1 MPNIGFWATAGAGAG
16 GAYYLASISTSSNSP
31 FSLYSDTSA
40 NPYITGIDYSSGYGK
55 AFLIALNKNGTSN
68 WARSLTDSYSSH
80 TAAGN
85 SVIVDN
91 SGNSYVA
98 GYAKNSSGGTD
109 TFIAKY
115 DSAGTIQWQ
124 KTIYNGSQS
133 ASVRTDTIWSIAFN
147 SNQTNIYFAGR
158 GADSGITAYGVA
170 FVGSLSISTQTLNW
184 SRKYY
189 SLGSNGDTTAL
200 TVTSD
205 SSNNVYVGGQTG
217 YSVYID
223 SYVMKI
229 DSSGTLQWHKTINSS
244 NNNTQTLSIVVD
256 SSGNVYSGGWAY
268 VSGNLKG
275 WIAKFNSAG
284 TLQWQK
290 MTNVQM
296 YVSKLYADASG
307 NIYVVGSAADT
318 SKAMYYLKID
328 SSGSILYQG
337 SITAT
342 TNYFYGASSV
352 GTNNFILDSETDFAL
367 LANNGLGTR
376 MYVTKFPSGSAY
388 VKSVSAYSDT
398 ITYAA
403 GSVSLSTSSF
413 TSTTPSTTLTSGI
426 NITAGSLTD
435 AAYTA
440 TYEKVS
446 I

>member
-40 NPYITGIDYSSGYGK
+40 NPYVTGSDYSAGYGR
-55 AFLIALNKNGTSN
+55 AFLVSLTKAGASN
-68 WARSLTDSYSSH
+68 WARSLTDTYSSH
-80 TAAGN
+80 AAAGN
-85 SVIVDN
+85 SVIVDD
-91 SGNSYVA
+91 SGNSYIA
-98 GYAKNSSGGTD
+98 GYAKNSSGGSD
-109 TFIAKY
+109 AFIAKY
-115 DSAGTIQWQ
+115 NSSGTIQWQ

-133 ASVRTDTIWSIAFN
+133 ASVRNDTIWSLAFN

-158 GADSGITAYGVA
+158 APDSGITIYGVA
-170 FVGSLSISTQTLNW
+170 FVGSLSISTQNINW

-189 SLGSNGDTTAL
+189 SVGSNGDTSAL

-205 SSNNVYVGGQTG
+205 ASNNVYVGGQTG
-217 YSVYID
+217 YNVYID
-223 SYVMKI
+223 GYIMKL

-244 NNNTQTLSIVVD
+244 NNNIQTLGITVD
-256 SSGNVYSGGWAY
+256 SSGNVYAGGWTY
-268 VSGNLKG
+268 VSGNPKG
-275 WIAKFNSAG
+275 WIVKFNSGG

-290 MTNVQM
+290 MTSVGM
-296 YVSKLYADASG
+296 YVSKLYADTSG
-307 NIYVVGSAADT
+307 NVYAVCSHVD
-318 SKAMYYLKID
+318 SKIMYYIKID

-352 GTNNFILDSETDFAL
+352 GTNNFILDSETDFCIL
-367 LANNGLGTR
+367 SNNGLGTR

-403 GSVSLSTSSF
+403 SSISLSTSSF
-413 TSTTPSTTLTSGI
+413 TSTTPPTTLTGNMSA
-426 NITAGSLTD
+426 TTGSLTD
-435 AAYTA
+435 GTYTA